1 MIVIKNLW
9 SGLKM
14 NKTINT
20 LWLIVMCIMIT
31 VYKYVDI
38 LTPLGWFV
46 MIATFGLLGWGW
58 KKE

>member
-1 MIVIKNLW
+1 
-9 SGLKM
+9 M